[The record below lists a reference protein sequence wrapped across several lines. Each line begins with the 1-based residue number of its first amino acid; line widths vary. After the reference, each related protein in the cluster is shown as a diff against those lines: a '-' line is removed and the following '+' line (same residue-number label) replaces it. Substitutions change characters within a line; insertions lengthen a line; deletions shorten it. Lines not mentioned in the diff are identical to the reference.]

1 MVKLLINCKSHD
13 IAGLVFKLKNKN
25 LDIIEEKEKCI
36 EQYEEFIV
44 DSLFKKIVPTFC
56 QDIIALIVHLKIEK
70 FNKYNEKV
78 FNIYKT
84 SKYNNFESYFQKAQ
98 YKINIIY
105 TFSKMTETIF
115 EEKKI
120 QKINLGI

>member
-25 LDIIEEKEKCI
+25 LDIIEEEEKCI

-98 YKINIIY
+98 YK
-105 TFSKMTETIF
+105 
-115 EEKKI
+115 KI
-120 QKINLGI
+120 LYILFLK